1 VASYLLSVFETLAG
15 ILLLTG
21 SAFVLTLTIEDLGRR
36 GKFSDSFTGSVISP
50 IFTSLPEL
58 VVIIVALLFIGSGS
72 GSEIAVGTII
82 GEPFMVSAIGFP
94 IMATILLLAA
104 GRNGNREDLDAV
116 LPKIFVF
123 IGLTF
128 PIMLVPFYFHFTAVR
143 VSVAIILIFLYV
155 IFLRFVKGSGLVE
168 EEPKVKIE
176 NLKLLVLAL
185 VIGIIL
191 LLAGS
196 TILVGGINS
205 LATELNVNRELLSI
219 LIIPIGGI
227 APETMNS
234 FIWAS
239 RGKMNL
245 AIGSLI
251 GEELLFATLYP
262 ALGIIASQ
270 WGITSQG
277 ILAIVLT
284 SSFSILV
291 GLISYRF
298 RRAFYVYILFFVLL
312 IVFFFFIY

>member
-1 VASYLLSVFETLAG
+1 
-15 ILLLTG
+15 
-21 SAFVLTLTIEDLGRR
+21 
-36 GKFSDSFTGSVISP
+36 
-50 IFTSLPEL
+50 
-58 VVIIVALLFIGSGS
+58 
-72 GSEIAVGTII
+72 
-82 GEPFMVSAIGFP
+82 
-94 IMATILLLAA
+94 
-104 GRNGNREDLDAV
+104 
-116 LPKIFVF
+116 
-123 IGLTF
+123 
-128 PIMLVPFYFHFTAVR
+128 MLVPFYFHFTAVR

-185 VIGIIL
+185 VTGIIL

-245 AIGSLI
+245 AIGALI